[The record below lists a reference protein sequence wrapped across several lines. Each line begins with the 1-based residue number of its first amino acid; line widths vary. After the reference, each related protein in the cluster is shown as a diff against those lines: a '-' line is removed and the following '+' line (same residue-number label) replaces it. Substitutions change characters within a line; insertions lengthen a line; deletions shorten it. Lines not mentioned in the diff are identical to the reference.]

1 MIKLKVKYLSERQKY
16 VPNSYVIFFDFFPNK
31 EYELVSIEENG
42 WYRIIDESGEDYLYP
57 PQKFEVVEN
66 EIDFDTAG
74 SVAV

>member
-1 MIKLKVKYLSERQKY
+1 MIKLKVKYLGERKQSI
-16 VPNSYVIFFDFFPNK
+16 PDSYEFFFDFFPNK

-66 EIDFDTAG
+66 EIEFDTAG

>member
-16 VPNSYVIFFDFFPNK
+16 VPNYYVIFFDFFPNK

>member
-1 MIKLKVKYLSERQKY
+1 MDLIPEK
-16 VPNSYVIFFDFFPNK
+16 D
-31 EYELVSIEENG
+31 YEVLSIEKG

-66 EIDFDTAG
+66 EIEFDTAG